1 MKEETRMN
9 MKKLATLALFLAP
22 AVALAQTADFNDN
35 IVTWSEIVGV
45 ITAPN
50 VDNPVAGISAGTA
63 PWSTRSGRAFVNLTT
78 GDASFDVEDLVLNGG
93 NASGTPGPIDRV
105 TGTLVCNPGTKQLVL
120 DTSEVKLT
128 ARGNARFHGV
138 IRGIPNPCDN
148 PLFLVRIG
156 PSFPGAH
163 GRWLATGAG
172 RSTAGE
178 GSLN

>member
-1 MKEETRMN
+1 MN

-22 AVALAQTADFNDN
+22 AVALAQTADSDGN

-50 VDNPVAGISAGTA
+50 VDNAVAGISAGTA

-78 GDASFDVEDLVLNGG
+78 GDASFDVQDLVLNGT
-93 NASGTPGPIDRV
+93 NASGTTGPIDRV
-105 TGTLVCNPGTKQLVL
+105 TGTLVCNPGTKTQLVL
-120 DTSEVKLT
+120 DTPEVKLT

-172 RSTAGE
+172 RSTAIE

>member
-1 MKEETRMN
+1 MN

-22 AVALAQTADFNDN
+22 AVALAQTADSDGN

-50 VDNPVAGISAGTA
+50 VDNLVAGISAGTA
-63 PWSTRSGRAFVNLTT
+63 PWSTRSGHAFVNLTT
-78 GDASFDVEDLVLNGG
+78 GDASFDVQDLVLNGT
-93 NASGTPGPIDRV
+93 NSSGTPGPIDRV
-105 TGTLVCNPGTKQLVL
+105 TGTLVCNPGTNTQLVL
-120 DTSEVKLT
+120 DTPEVKLT

-138 IRGIPNPCDN
+138 IGGIPNPCDN

-156 PSFPGAH
+156 PSFPSAH

-172 RSTAGE
+172 RSTSGE